1 MKLSIAFLGANLA
14 IGAVW
19 ALTFPLTKMAILGGY
34 RNFGII
40 FWSAL
45 ISVAFLGI
53 TVFFTTRRLPLT
65 VPDLWRYAFVGLC
78 GTILPSAASF
88 TAAQYL
94 PAGVISV
101 CMSLIPMVALPM
113 AVAFGIDRPTLPRI
127 VGISL
132 GLAGVLLIALPETSL
147 PQPEMA
153 IFIPL
158 ALIAV
163 FFYAL
168 EGAGL
173 GRIGRGGLD
182 PLQLLLGASILSA
195 VVALPLAFATGT
207 WAVPKMPVDRADG
220 ALVLSGVVNVI
231 AYAGYVW
238 LVGRAGAV
246 FAAQVA
252 YIVTG
257 FGVLWSMLLL
267 GEDYSLWVW
276 AAMALIFLGLFLV
289 QPRPGKERSLVL
301 AGGQATL
308 APVTV
313 PEER

>member
-1 MKLSIAFLGANLA
+1 MALLGANLLV
-14 IGAVW
+14 GAVW
-19 ALTFPLTKMAILGGY
+19 ALTFPLTKMAIVGGY

-40 FWSAL
+40 FWSAV
-45 ISVAFLGI
+45 ISVIFLGV
-53 TVFFTTRRLPLT
+53 TVFFTTRRLPLGASG
-65 VPDLWRYAFVGLC
+65 LWRYAFVGLS

-88 TAAQYL
+88 TAAEYL

-101 CMSLIPMVALPM
+101 CMSLIPLAALPM
-113 AVAFGIDRPTLPRI
+113 AVALGIDRPTLPRI
-127 VGISL
+127 AGISL

-147 PQPEMA
+147 PKPDMA
-153 IFIPL
+153 VFIPL
-158 ALIAV
+158 ALVAV
-163 FFYAL
+163 FFYSL
-168 EGAGL
+168 EAVGL
-173 GRIGRGGLD
+173 GRMGRGGLD

-195 VVALPLAFATGT
+195 ILALPLAAATGT
-207 WAVPKMPVDRADG
+207 LAMPKAPLDSSDV
-220 ALVLSGVVNVI
+220 ALVLSGGVNVI

-246 FAAQVA
+246 FAAQSA

-257 FGVLWSMLLL
+257 FGVLWSVLLL
-267 GEDYSLWVW
+267 REVYSLWVW

-289 QPRPGKERSLVL
+289 QPRPGKGGPLVL

-308 APVTV
+308 APVTT

>member
-1 MKLSIAFLGANLA
+1 MKLTIAFLGANLA

-19 ALTFPLTKMAILGGY
+19 ALTFPLTKMAISGGY

-40 FWSAL
+40 FWS
-45 ISVAFLGI
+45 SVIAVVFLGAM
-53 TVFFTTRRLPLT
+53 VMVTTRRLPMHSGA
-65 VPDLWRYAFVGLC
+65 LWRYLFVGLC
-78 GTILPSAASF
+78 GTILPSAASY
-88 TAAQYL
+88 TAAEYL

-101 CMSLIPMVALPM
+101 CMSVIPMMALPL
-113 AVAFGIDRPTLPRI
+113 ALAFGIDNASPGRLA
-127 VGISL
+127 GIFL
-132 GLAGVLLIALPETSL
+132 GLAGVLLIALPDTSL
-147 PQPEMA
+147 PDPAMA

-158 ALIAV
+158 ALVAT

-182 PLQLLLGASILSA
+182 PLQLLLGASVLST
-195 VVALPLAFATGT
+195 VLSLPLAFATGT
-207 WAVPKMPVDRADG
+207 WAVPVAPFDQADG
-220 ALVLSGVVNVI
+220 ALLLSAVVNVI

-267 GEDYSLWVW
+267 GEVYSVWVW

-289 QPRPGKERSLVL
+289 QPRPGHAGPLVL
-301 AGGQATL
+301 PGGQATL